1 MAAVYD
7 IVIIGAGPGGYVAA
21 IRASQRGAR
30 VALIEKDRIGGTCL
44 NRGCIP
50 TKAMMRDA
58 ELFRDVASGQFC
70 VDLPG
75 PLAPNFARLMARKRA
90 VVDGL
95 VGGVAQLL
103 SAHRVE
109 VIAGSARLAGPS
121 SVAVTTADE
130 ARTLE
135 ARAIILATGSVPAR
149 VPIPGTDLPGVVTSN
164 ELLEI
169 ERLPERLVV
178 VGASVVG
185 IEFACIFRALGA
197 QVTVLGRRTFLN
209 SVEPQL
215 ARRMQTLLAKRG
227 MAITI
232 GVEFQAI
239 ERSAAGG
246 LAVRYARRGQEALA
260 EGDLVLLSTGRAPYT
275 EGLGLD
281 EVGVATRG
289 GAVVVGDYLET
300 SVPGIYAIGDCTGRY
315 YLAHVASYEAEVAV
329 ENILAADRGAGERRA
344 ADHRVV
350 PNCVFTIPEIA
361 GVGLSEEEAKAAGLD
376 VRVTRFPFNVN
387 GRALA
392 MGEPEGLVRL
402 LCERLPDGTGG
413 RVVGVHIL
421 GPRASDLIAEA
432 ALAMRLG
439 ATAQDI
445 AQTIHAHPT
454 VPEALMEAA
463 MGQSLGAIH
472 YRQI

>member
-1 MAAVYD
+1 V
-7 IVIIGAGPGGYVAA
+7 
-21 IRASQRGAR
+21 
-30 VALIEKDRIGGTCL
+30 
-44 NRGCIP
+44 
-50 TKAMMRDA
+50 
-58 ELFRDVASGQFC
+58 
-70 VDLPG
+70 
-75 PLAPNFARLMARKRA
+75 
-90 VVDGL
+90 GL
-95 VGGVAQLL
+95 
-103 SAHRVE
+103 
-109 VIAGSARLAGPS
+109 
-121 SVAVTTADE
+121 
-130 ARTLE
+130 
-135 ARAIILATGSVPAR
+135 
-149 VPIPGTDLPGVVTSN
+149 
-164 ELLEI
+164 
-169 ERLPERLVV
+169 
-178 VGASVVG
+178 
-185 IEFACIFRALGA
+185 EFACIMQALGS

-209 SVEPQL
+209 SIEPQL
-215 ARRMQTLLAKRG
+215 ARRMQTILAKRG

-232 GVEFQAI
+232 GVEFSAI
-239 ERSAAGG
+239 ERTAGS

-260 EGDLVLLSTGRAPYT
+260 EGDLVLLSTGRQPYT
-275 EGLGLD
+275 AGLGL
-281 EVGVATRG
+281 EEAGVATRG
-289 GAVVVGDYLET
+289 GAVVVDDYLET
-300 SVPGIYAIGDCTGRY
+300 SLPGVYAIGDCTGRY

-329 ENILAADRGAGERRA
+329 ENILTDEHRV

-350 PNCVFTIPEIA
+350 PNCVFTMPEIA
-361 GVGLSEEEAKAAGLD
+361 GVGLTEEEAKQAGLD
-376 VRVTRFPFNVN
+376 VKVTRFPFNAN

-402 LCERLPDGTGG
+402 LCERLSDGTGG